1 MMNRRGFIESTG
13 ALLALAAAPRRGLA
27 QRARPPRIGYLLL
40 SPVTDLPSRERQA
53 FLDGLRELGYVPGKS
68 VEIVY
73 RSAES
78 EPLFMDEVAQD
89 LVKLGVDVI
98 VAAGT
103 LAILSAIKATR
114 KVPIVML
121 AQGDPVGVGAVSS
134 LARPE
139 GNVTGVS
146 FISSDLAPKRVQL
159 IKELVPHA
167 KRIAIMW
174 DTRNANARN
183 EAAATVTAAR
193 ALGMEPESL
202 GLSSDA
208 QLARTLEMLARR
220 RPDVLY
226 AAFEGGL
233 VGSNRT
239 IIAEFGVRHRMPV
252 VSGWSFLSEA
262 GGLMSYAPDI
272 PAMFHRA
279 AFYVH
284 RVLQGEKPQAL
295 PIELPTRVELVINLR
310 TARTLGLAVPHS
322 LLLRADRVI
331 E

>member
-1 MMNRRGFIESTG
+1 MRRREAIFS
-13 ALLALAAAPRRGLA
+13 LLALAAAPGAVLA
-27 QRARPPRIGYLLL
+27 QRARRPRIGYLLL
-40 SPVTDLPSRERQA
+40 MSLTDAPSRERQA
-53 FLDGLRELGYVPGKS
+53 FLDGLRELGHVPGKT

-73 RSAES
+73 RSAEN
-78 EPLFMDEVAQD
+78 EPAFMDEIARD

-98 VAAGT
+98 ATSGSVAT
-103 LAILSAIKATR
+103 LGAKRATR
-114 KVPIVML
+114 DVPIVML
-121 AQGDPVGVGAVSS
+121 ALGDPVGVGAVSS
-134 LARPE
+134 LARPG

-159 IKELVPHA
+159 IKELVPQA
-167 KRIAIMW
+167 RRIAIVW

-193 ALGMEPESL
+193 ALDMLPESL
-202 GLSSDA
+202 GMASDTE
-208 QLARTLEMLARR
+208 LARALEPLAARGT
-220 RPDVLY
+220 DVLY

-233 VGSNRT
+233 IAGNRT
-239 IIAEFGVRHRMPV
+239 VIAEWGLRHRLPV

-284 RVLQGEKPQAL
+284 RILQGEKPQSL
-295 PIELPTRVELVINLR
+295 PVELPTRVELVINLR
-310 TARTLGLAVPHS
+310 TAKRLGIVVPRS
-322 LLLRADRVI
+322 FLLRADRVI

>member
-1 MMNRRGFIESTG
+1 MRRREAIL
-13 ALLALAAAPRRGLA
+13 ALLAWAAAPRAGFA
-27 QRARPPRIGYLLL
+27 QRARRPRIGYLLL
-40 SPVTDLPSRERQA
+40 SPVTDAPSRERQA
-53 FLDGLRELGYVPGKS
+53 FLDGLRELGYVPGKT

-73 RSAES
+73 RSAEN
-78 EPLFMDEVAQD
+78 EPAFMDDVARD
-89 LVKLGVDVI
+89 LVKLGVEVI
-98 VAAGT
+98 ATSGSVAT
-103 LAILSAIKATR
+103 LSAKRATR
-114 KVPIVML
+114 DVPIVML
-121 AQGDPVGVGAVSS
+121 ALGDPVGVGAVTS
-134 LARPE
+134 LARPG

-159 IKELVPHA
+159 IKELVPDA
-167 KRIAIMW
+167 KRIAIVW

-193 ALGMEPESL
+193 TLGMLPESL
-202 GLSSDA
+202 GMSSDA
-208 QLARTLEMLARR
+208 NLARTLEALATRR
-220 RPDVLY
+220 TDVLY

-233 VGSNRT
+233 IASNRT
-239 IIAEFGVRHRMPV
+239 LIAEFGLRHRLPV

-284 RVLQGEKPQAL
+284 RVLQGEKPESL
-295 PIELPTRVELVINLR
+295 PIELPTRVELVINLK
-310 TARTLGLAVPHS
+310 TAKALGIAVPRS
-322 LLLRADRVI
+322 ILLRADRVI